1 MNSTVLVTGGSGGIG
16 RAIARLAAERGY
28 AVALT
33 YRSQPEKAE
42 AAVRE
47 IADRG
52 GRALALE
59 VDLRRED
66 QIVGLFEEVDRRLG
80 PLTGLVNNAGVV
92 DWEGRVDEATGE
104 RLNELW
110 AVNVTSY
117 FLCAREAVRRMST
130 AHGGQ
135 GGAIVNVSSLSGRS
149 GGRDRRVHYAA
160 TKGAINTFTLGL
172 AKEVAEEGIRVN
184 AVVPAFTT
192 TEIHDAYGGEER
204 ARKIAQ
210 SIPMKRVGQPVEV
223 AEAVMWLLSDK
234 ASFVTGTLLDVTGGA

>member
-1 MNSTVLVTGGSGGIG
+1 MTKTVLVTGGSGGIG
-16 RAIARLAAERGY
+16 RAVASLAAEQGY

-33 YRSQPEKAE
+33 YRSHPEKAE
-42 AAVRE
+42 AVAQA

-52 GRALALE
+52 GRALAFE
-59 VDLRRED
+59 ADLGRED
-66 QIVGLFEEVDRRLG
+66 QIVDLFRKLDSRLG
-80 PLTGLVNNAGVV
+80 RLTALVNNAGVV
-92 DWEGRVDEATGE
+92 GWEGRVDEARGD
-104 RLNELW
+104 RLNGLW

-160 TKGAINTFTLGL
+160 SKGAINTFTLGL

-184 AVVPAFTT
+184 AVVPAFTM

-210 SIPMKRVGQPVEV
+210 SIPMKRVGRPVEV

-234 ASFVTGTLLDVTGGA
+234 ASFVTGALLDVAGGA